1 MEETGRL
8 LAPQPHESSPEGCP
22 GSAQTAGSEPLA
34 GLSGRLLPIGRML
47 HRNTKGLD
55 LPIAGEP
62 EHRIETA
69 SPAHQVA
76 LLAADYPGMS
86 PTMHVQVG
94 DEVRRGQLLFEDKK
108 TSGVRYTSPGSGRV
122 TAIHRGERRALQS
135 LVVQLDAS
143 ESSGRADSVSFSTY
157 TGRHPGSLT
166 RTEVQELLLESGL
179 WTALRGRPFGKVANP
194 DETPRS
200 IFVTAMD
207 SHPHAPPA
215 RLALE
220 GQEAAFER
228 GLRAVAKLTEG
239 PVFVCES
246 PASGFP
252 VPSDSQFRREEF
264 RGPHP
269 SGTVGFHIHNLD
281 PVDRNR
287 LVWHLNSQDVVEIGR
302 LFGDGQLHPER
313 IVSLAGSFGQAAPP
327 PQDPI
332 GRLHRGPH
340 PGRADRRRI
349 PHCLGVGPVRSDS
362 LERDLRLSGT
372 LPSTDF
378 RSPGKPLPGVPGM
391 ALTRGQPLF
400 HHQHLPVQAAPGQ
413 EIPLH
418 HLDQRIP
425 PGPWFPSGCTSAFSP
440 FDILPTF
447 VSEGFA
453 GGRHRER
460 PKSWGAWSWM
470 RKTWPC
476 VRLSAPARSST
487 VPLLRQVLT
496 TIEKEG

>member
-1 MEETGRL
+1 MD
-8 LAPQPHESSPEGCP
+8 P
-22 GSAQTAGSEPLA
+22 
-34 GLSGRLLPIGRML
+34 PIGRML
-47 HRNTKGLD
+47 HRNSKGLD

-94 DEVRRGQLLFEDKK
+94 DEVSRGQLLFEDKK

-143 ESSGRADSVSFSTY
+143 ESSGRADSVSFSAY
-157 TGRHPGSLT
+157 TGRHPGSLA

-179 WTALRGRPFGKVANP
+179 WTALRARPFGKVADP
-194 DETPRS
+194 AETPRS

-207 SHPHAPPA
+207 SNPLAPPA

-220 GQEAAFER
+220 GQKAAFER
-228 GLRAVAKLTEG
+228 GLRAVAKLTQG
-239 PVFVCES
+239 PVFICES
-246 PASGFP
+246 PESGFP

-269 SGTVGFHIHNLD
+269 SGTVGFHIHMLD

-287 LVWHLNSQDVVEIGR
+287 LVWHLNFQDVVEIGR

-313 IVSLAGSFGQAAPP
+313 IISLAGPSVRRPRLLRTRLGASTRDLAQGELSDGEPRVISGSVLSGRTASGEVFGFLGRYHQQVSVLPENRSREFLGWLSPGVSRYSTINTYLSKLIPGRKFRLTTSTNGSSRAMV
-327 PQDPI
+327 PI
-332 GRLHRGPH
+332 GMY
-340 PGRADRRRI
+340 
-349 PHCLGVGPVRSDS
+349 
-362 LERDLRLSGT
+362 ERV
-372 LPSTDF
+372 F
-378 RSPGKPLPGVPGM
+378 
-391 ALTRGQPLF
+391 
-400 HHQHLPVQAAPGQ
+400 
-413 EIPLH
+413 
-418 HLDQRIP
+418 
-425 PGPWFPSGCTSAFSP
+425 P

-447 VSEGFA
+447 VLRALLA
-453 GGRHRER
+453 GDTEKAEELGCLELDEEDLALCSFVC
-460 PKSWGAWSWM
+460 PGKVEYG
-470 RKTWPC
+470 
-476 VRLSAPARSST
+476 
-487 VPLLRQVLT
+487 PLLRQVLT